1 MGDTIKTGY
10 TQEERKIEVSE
21 IMEEELKQELYRHEG
36 ETLVPPLIE
45 EIIRYMFQLKDLV
58 DKSKKEDVK

>member
-1 MGDTIKTGY
+1 
-10 TQEERKIEVSE
+10 
-21 IMEEELKQELYRHEG
+21 MEEELKQELYRHEG